1 MESKPKKIILTGGGT
16 AGSVSPLLAIVENL
30 KNSENFYFLFLGT
43 KNGIEKNMAGEIG
56 LRYKAIL
63 AGKFR
68 RYFDWQ
74 NFLDIFRIFLA
85 FWQALFIL
93 VQEKPNLIM
102 SAGSFAAV
110 PVVWAAWVLRIPVI
124 VHQMDVRPGLANKAM
139 APFAK
144 IITVTFEKS
153 LADYGKKAVWTGN
166 PSRFAIFDLRFSKD
180 DIIKKF
186 NLKNNLPIVFI
197 YGGGTGAEAINKL
210 TEERINELCSF
221 CQIIHS
227 TGKGKMTSAR
237 NENYHPFEFL
247 NAKEMQAALVV
258 ADLVVSRAGLGALTE
273 ISQFAKP
280 AIIIPMPDSHQE
292 DNAALL
298 VEKNAAVVINQ
309 KTLNADFLSA
319 AIKSL
324 LENEV
329 EKKRLSDEIGKIFK
343 KGANEDVI
351 KIIKSVCIM

>member
-1 MESKPKKIILTGGGT
+1 
-16 AGSVSPLLAIVENL
+16 
-30 KNSENFYFLFLGT
+30 
-43 KNGIEKNMAGEIG
+43 
-56 LRYKAIL
+56 
-63 AGKFR
+63 
-68 RYFDWQ
+68 
-74 NFLDIFRIFLA
+74 
-85 FWQALFIL
+85 
-93 VQEKPNLIM
+93 
-102 SAGSFAAV
+102 
-110 PVVWAAWVLRIPVI
+110 
-124 VHQMDVRPGLANKAM
+124 
-139 APFAK
+139 
-144 IITVTFEKS
+144 
-153 LADYGKKAVWTGN
+153 
-166 PSRFAIFDLRFSKD
+166 
-180 DIIKKF
+180 
-186 NLKNNLPIVFI
+186 
-197 YGGGTGAEAINKL
+197 
-210 TEERINELCSF
+210 
-221 CQIIHS
+221 
-227 TGKGKMTSAR
+227 
-237 NENYHPFEFL
+237 
-247 NAKEMQAALVV
+247 MQAALVV